1 MAATQSS
8 EERKSGSGKEDLSTD
23 INALRSDFQ
32 KLSETLSKLTGEQI
46 GRVQEKA
53 SNTANEAE
61 DTIRRNPISALAIAI
76 GLGFLVGVMTRR

>member
-61 DTIRRNPISALAIAI
+61 DAIRRNPISALAIAI